1 MTFPTKI
8 SSRVKPKLQ
17 GSDTLKF
24 ISKFPVKIST
34 STPYELV
41 TTYKMATRKHNEF
54 LDAENTDDDDSQGYD
69 SEAEQFKKG
78 DRNPKRRKV
87 ESDVSEDDA
96 EEFEDVEEDIEEDD
110 GDSNDGKKE
119 NTKVSQ
125 PRKAS
130 ELPGIST
137 PLSKK
142 NLVATAAAVKKSG
155 VVYLSRVPPFM
166 KPQKLRSLLE
176 PYGAINRIF
185 LTPEDPTSHTR
196 RVRNGGNKKRSYTD
210 GWVEFV
216 NKTHAKH
223 ACELLNA
230 KTIGGKKGTYYHDD
244 VWTLLYLKGF
254 KWNNLTAE
262 IAAADAE
269 RASRMRAEIS
279 KTTKENKE
287 FVQNVERAKMLE
299 GMEAKKAARMT
310 DVEAKPK
317 EAKKGAE
324 RPRHF
329 KQNVLASK
337 KKKKSE
343 GEGQPEHVKRVL
355 SKIF

>member
-1 MTFPTKI
+1 
-8 SSRVKPKLQ
+8 
-17 GSDTLKF
+17 
-24 ISKFPVKIST
+24 
-34 STPYELV
+34 
-41 TTYKMATRKHNEF
+41 MATRKHNEF
-54 LDAENTDDDDSQGYD
+54 LDTNDSEDDGSQGYD
-69 SEAEQFKKG
+69 SEAETFKKG
-78 DRNPKRRKV
+78 NRNPKRRKV
-87 ESDVSEDDA
+87 DSDLSED
-96 EEFEDVEEDIEEDD
+96 EEDD
-110 GDSNDGKKE
+110 FEDAEDGHDAGTAELGKGDEQENEEADGEDVGAK
-119 NTKVSQ
+119 

-130 ELPGIST
+130 DLPGVST

-176 PYGAINRIF
+176 PYGTINRIF
-185 LTPEDPTSHTR
+185 LTPEDPTSHTK

-216 NKTHAKH
+216 NKANAKH

-230 KTIGGKKGTYYHDD
+230 KTIGGKKGTYYRDD

-254 KWNNLTAE
+254 KWTHLTAE

-279 KTTKENKE
+279 KTTKENRE
-287 FVQNVERAKMLE
+287 FVLNVERAKKME
-299 GMEAKKAARMT
+299 GMEAKRAAKAKDNAAVSDT
-310 DVEAKPK
+310 QVANKETTEASVRKT
-317 EAKKGAE
+317 KKVGE
-324 RPRHF
+324 RPLHF
-329 KQNVLASK
+329 KQNVVATK
-337 KKKKSE
+337 KRKSE
-343 GEGQPEHVKRVL
+343 VQPEAVKRVL

>member
-1 MTFPTKI
+1 
-8 SSRVKPKLQ
+8 
-17 GSDTLKF
+17 
-24 ISKFPVKIST
+24 
-34 STPYELV
+34 
-41 TTYKMATRKHNEF
+41 MATRKHNEF
-54 LDAENTDDDDSQGYD
+54 LDTNDSEDDGSQGYD
-69 SEAEQFKKG
+69 SEAETFKKG
-78 DRNPKRRKV
+78 NRNPKRRKV
-87 ESDVSEDDA
+87 DSDLSED
-96 EEFEDVEEDIEEDD
+96 EEDD
-110 GDSNDGKKE
+110 FEDAEDGHDAGTAELGKGDEQENEEADGEDVGAK
-119 NTKVSQ
+119 

-130 ELPGIST
+130 DLPGVST

-176 PYGAINRIF
+176 PYGTINRIF
-185 LTPEDPTSHTR
+185 LTPEDPTSHTK

-216 NKTHAKH
+216 NKANAKH

-230 KTIGGKKGTYYHDD
+230 KTIGGKKGTYYRDD

-254 KWNNLTAE
+254 KWTHLTAE

-279 KTTKENKE
+279 KTTKENRE
-287 FVQNVERAKMLE
+287 FVLNVERSKKME
-299 GMEAKKAARMT
+299 GMEAKRAAKAKDNAAVSDT
-310 DVEAKPK
+310 QVANKETTEASVRKT
-317 EAKKGAE
+317 KKGGE
-324 RPRHF
+324 RPLHF
-329 KQNVLASK
+329 KQNVVAT

-343 GEGQPEHVKRVL
+343 VQPDAVKRVL

>member
-1 MTFPTKI
+1 MND
-8 SSRVKPKLQ
+8 S
-17 GSDTLKF
+17 
-24 ISKFPVKIST
+24 
-34 STPYELV
+34 
-41 TTYKMATRKHNEF
+41 
-54 LDAENTDDDDSQGYD
+54 DDDGSQGYD
-69 SEAEQFKKG
+69 SEAETFKKG

-87 ESDVSEDDA
+87 DSDVSED
-96 EEFEDVEEDIEEDD
+96 EEEDLEDANEGTSDVDHDEGVSNAGEDDYEQNSASEGEED
-110 GDSNDGKKE
+110 GAK
-119 NTKVSQ
+119 

-130 ELPGIST
+130 ELPGVST

-142 NLVATAAAVKKSG
+142 NLIATAAAIKKSG

-176 PYGAINRIF
+176 PYGTINRIF
-185 LTPEDPTSHTR
+185 LTPEDPTSHTK

-216 NKTHAKH
+216 NKANAKH

-230 KTIGGKKGTYYHDD
+230 KTIGGKKGTYYRDD

-254 KWNNLTAE
+254 KWSHLTAE

-279 KTTKENKE
+279 KTTKENRE
-287 FVQNVERAKMLE
+287 FVLNVERAKKLE
-299 GMEAKKAARMT
+299 GMEAKRAAKAKDNVVNDT
-310 DVEAKPK
+310 QVEGQEEKVQK
-317 EAKKGAE
+317 TKKGGD
-324 RPRHF
+324 RPMQF
-329 KQNVLASK
+329 KQNVVATK
-337 KKKKSE
+337 KKKTE
-343 GEGQPEHVKRVL
+343 AQPEAVKRVL